1 MSNDQNSQPK
11 SISLGTKIRY
21 TFYASVLFFFLSSPY
36 VHDMLGKILNSDFE
50 LVDVD
55 GHQTLKGMAYTTG
68 IFFVVF
74 FIFMLFE

>member
-50 LVDVD
+50 PVDVD

-68 IFFVVF
+68 IFFVIF

>member
-55 GHQTLKGMAYTTG
+55 GHQTLKGMAYTCLLYTSPSPRD
-68 IFFVVF
+68 
-74 FIFMLFE
+74 

>member
-68 IFFVVF
+68 IFFVIF